1 MNNKV
6 FIPIWKAEEY
16 SYPLAFD
23 FRPGMLNRGPMARDA
38 VKEVS
43 GWCRE
48 AIDFLD
54 EVWSVR

>member
-6 FIPIWKAEEY
+6 FIAESWSVGHKFY
-16 SYPLAFD
+16 DAGYNI
-23 FRPGMLNRGPMARDA
+23 NRGPMARDA